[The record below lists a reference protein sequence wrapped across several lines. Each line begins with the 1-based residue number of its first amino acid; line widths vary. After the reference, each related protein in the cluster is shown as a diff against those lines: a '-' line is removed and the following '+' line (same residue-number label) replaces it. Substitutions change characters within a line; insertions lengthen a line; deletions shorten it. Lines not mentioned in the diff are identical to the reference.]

1 MNKEKYMKKLIA
13 ILLTLVLCLGLAAC
27 GTDTTSSDNKSEA
40 VSEAVSD
47 TAEPEESVTLK
58 VLTLKGPTGIGMA
71 KMMEDNTAG
80 KYAFTVAGQPT
91 EAVAAVSTGKA
102 DIAAV
107 PTNLASTLYKKTGK
121 GIKMLA
127 INTLGSLYI
136 LEKGNTIN
144 SVEDLRGKTLY
155 ATGQGANPEYVL
167 NYILAKNGLT
177 VGKDVTIEFKAEH
190 AELAALMAAGECVLG
205 MLPEPNVAS
214 AMAQNPDLRIALN
227 LNDEW
232 NKVADE
238 GSRLTM
244 GCVIIRTEIL
254 DKYPQAVGNFL
265 SELEASIDYAA
276 KNAKDA
282 GTLCEKHG
290 IVPKAPLATK
300 AIPNCNLTY
309 IDGADMKPAIEG
321 YFEVLFNANKTSVGG
336 AIPDEGFYY
345 IP

>member
-1 MNKEKYMKKLIA
+1 MKKLIA
-13 ILLTLVLCLGLAAC
+13 ILLTLILCLGLVAC
-27 GTDTTSSDNKSEA
+27 GADTTSSVA
-40 VSEAVSD
+40 PSD
-47 TAEPEESVTLK
+47 GQGSSAPDSTEPEDTVVTK

-71 KMMEDNTAG
+71 KMMEDNKNG
-80 KYAFTVAGQPT
+80 KYEFTVAGQPT
-91 EAVAAVSTGKA
+91 EAVAAISGGKA

-107 PTNLASTLYKKTGK
+107 PTNLAATLYKKTEK

-136 LEKGNTIN
+136 LEKGDTIK

-167 NYILAKNGLT
+167 NYILEKNGLK
-177 VGKDVTIEFKAEH
+177 VGEDVTVEFKAEH

-238 GSRLTM
+238 NSRLTM
-244 GCVIIRTEIL
+244 GCVIVRAEFL
-254 DKYPQAVGNFL
+254 EAHPEAVKAFL
-265 SELEASIDYAA
+265 AELETSIKYAA
-276 KNAKDA
+276 ENAAEA
-282 GTLCEKHG
+282 GKLCETHG
-290 IVPKAPLATK
+290 IVPKAALATK

-309 IDGADMKPAIEG
+309 IDGADMKPAIAG
-321 YFEVLFNANKTSVGG
+321 YFEVLFSANKTSVGG

>member
-1 MNKEKYMKKLIA
+1 MKKLIA
-13 ILLTLVLCLGLAAC
+13 ILLTLILCLGLVAC
-27 GTDTTSSDNKSEA
+27 G
-40 VSEAVSD
+40 SD
-47 TAEPEESVTLK
+47 TATSSADPSDNTDSTASDPASDKTEDVTLK
-58 VLTLKGPTGIGMA
+58 ILTLKGPTGIGMA
-71 KMMEDNTAG
+71 KMMEDNTNG
-80 KYAFTVAGQPT
+80 KYEFTVAGQPT
-91 EAVAAVSTGKA
+91 EAVAAVSSGKA

-107 PTNLASTLYKKTGK
+107 PTNLASTLYKKTEK

-136 LEKGNTIN
+136 LEEGNTVN

-167 NYILAKNGLT
+167 NYILEKNGLK
-177 VGKDVTIEFKAEH
+177 VGEDVTVEFKAEH
-190 AELAALMAAGECVLG
+190 AELATLMAAGECVLG

-238 GSRLTM
+238 ESRLTM
-244 GCVIIRTEIL
+244 GCVIVRTEVIEN
-254 DKYPQAVGNFL
+254 YPNAVKAFL
-265 SELEASIDYAA
+265 SELETSIDYAA
-276 KNAKDA
+276 NNAKEA

-290 IVPKAPLATK
+290 IVPKAALATK

-321 YFEVLFNANKTSVGG
+321 YFQVLFDADKTSVGG
-336 AIPDEGFYY
+336 ALPDEGFYY

>member
-1 MNKEKYMKKLIA
+1 MKKLIA
-13 ILLTLVLCLGLAAC
+13 ILLTLVLCLGLTAC
-27 GTDTTSSDNKSEA
+27 GADTTSSVAPSDNSESSAPDKTEPEA
-40 VSEAVSD
+40 V
-47 TAEPEESVTLK
+47 VTK

-71 KMMEDNTAG
+71 KMMEDNKNG
-80 KYAFTVAGQPT
+80 KYEFTVAGQPT
-91 EAVAAVSTGKA
+91 EAVAAVSSGKA

-107 PTNLASTLYKKTGK
+107 PTNLAATLYKKTEK

-136 LEKGNTIN
+136 LEKGDSIK
-144 SVEDLRGKTLY
+144 SFEDLRGKTLY

-167 NYILAKNGLT
+167 NYLLEKNGLK
-177 VGKDVTIEFKAEH
+177 VGEDVKIEFKAEH
-190 AELAALMAAGECVLG
+190 AELATLMAAGECVLG

-238 GSRLTM
+238 NSSLTM
-244 GCVIIRTEIL
+244 GCVIVRNEFL
-254 DKYPQAVGNFL
+254 EAHPEAVKAFL
-265 SELEASIDYAA
+265 AELETSINY
-276 KNAKDA
+276 AKDNAAEA
-282 GTLCEKHG
+282 GKLCETHG

-300 AIPNCNLTY
+300 AIPNCNLTF
-309 IDGADMKPAIEG
+309 ISGDDMKPAIEG
-321 YFEVLFNANKTSVGG
+321 YFGVLFNANKSSVGG